1 MRVPYFSLLAVLG
14 VYIVATAPGINDAHA
29 PAMVRTLVDAAANL
43 PDPRLT
49 PGAVL
54 TSDVARICAPGY
66 ARSVRHAA
74 YALKLAIYAEYHL
87 TPHAGR
93 YEIDHLIPL
102 ELGGA
107 DVAENLWPQS
117 YDAPGNAG
125 KKDRLENFLH
135 REVCAG
141 KLPLREAQAEI
152 AGNWRAAYRKYLG
165 QP

>member
-1 MRVPYFSLLAVLG
+1 MRVPYFSMLAILG
-14 VYIVATAPGINDAHA
+14 VYIVATAPGINDARA
-29 PAMVRTLVDAAANL
+29 PAMAHSIVDAASNL
-43 PDPRLT
+43 PNPRLT

-54 TSDVARICAPGY
+54 TTDVARICAPGY
-66 ARSVRHAA
+66 ARSVRRTAR
-74 YALKLAIYAEYHL
+74 ALKLAIYAEYRIA
-87 TPHAGR
+87 PRAGD

-125 KKDRLENFLH
+125 AKDRLENFLH

-152 AGNWRAAYRKYLG
+152 AGNWSAAYRKYLG
-165 QP
+165 AP